1 VDRNTVR
8 LIVRTVLVAIVGTLV
23 TEGAA
28 GATDAYPSRPVR
40 LLVGY
45 PPGGPADIIARVLCD
60 HLTTALGAPFY
71 VEAKPGAAGNVAGEI
86 LANAPPDGYT
96 LYLVGL
102 GNAAVARDLY
112 GNLSYDPATAYAPI
126 TLLVRLPVVLE
137 VNAKLPVTSYAEFI
151 AYAKSGAQLD
161 YGSPGIGTMVH
172 LAGELLKMR
181 AGFKSEHIA
190 YRGTGPFTNA
200 MMQNEV
206 QWSFDV
212 PNAAMTLR
220 QGGFV
225 KLLAVTSATRYPSF
239 PDLPTMQEAGLP
251 GFVATTWFALVAPA
265 ATPRPIIDQLSAEVA
280 RGFKIP
286 KNAERLRNAGLDP
299 ATSTPEETQAIF
311 EAARQTWGGV
321 IRANHIRAE

>member
-1 VDRNTVR
+1 MR
-8 LIVRTVLVAIVGTLV
+8 LILRVLLAALLGPFVVG
-23 TEGAA
+23 GAA
-28 GATDAYPSRPVR
+28 WAADVYPSRPVR

-60 HLTTALGAPFY
+60 HLTAALGAPFY
-71 VEAKPGAAGNVAGEI
+71 VEAKPGAAGNLAGEI
-86 LANAPPDGYT
+86 LANAAPDGYT

-102 GNAAVARDLY
+102 GNAAVAHDLY

-137 VNAKLPVTSYAEFI
+137 VNAKLPVTSFAEFL
-151 AYAKSGAQLD
+151 AYAKSGVPLN

-172 LAGELLKMR
+172 LAAELLKMR
-181 AGFKSEHIA
+181 TGFKSEHIA

-206 QWSFDV
+206 QWTFDV

-225 KLLAVTSATRYPSF
+225 RLLAVTSATRYASF
-239 PDLPTMQEAGLP
+239 PELPTMQEVGVP
-251 GFVATTWFALVAPA
+251 DFVATTWFALVAPA
-265 ATPRPIIDQLSAEVA
+265 ATPRAIVERLSAETA
-280 RGFKIP
+280 RGFSIP
-286 KNAERLRNAGLDP
+286 KNAERLHNAGLDP
-299 ATSTPEETQAIF
+299 ATSTPAETAAIF
-311 EAARQTWGGV
+311 EDARKTWGAV
-321 IRANHIRAE
+321 VRANHIRAE